1 MKINRIIST
10 LLAVIMLL
18 SAFVMTVGATDTD
31 EKTTE
36 YTYKTSNAQPSMS
49 YRDGTTYVPPQKEGE
64 APGQG
69 VPVDTPEKKL
79 ATMDLRL
86 EKDGYQLY
94 VDAYS
99 GEIAIKEIA
108 SGELLFSNPY
118 DAGAAMTSA
127 GAKASTSTKE
137 HLLSQLVVKFTNIT
151 TGSTDEFH
159 SFAET
164 IQGESDD
171 NPYPASQIN
180 VKNIKNGI
188 RVEYSIGR
196 EEARLLLPRQIEKSV
211 FETQVL
217 AVIEQSLADQGGAAS
232 HTYRRFNSFY
242 ILCDLSQETSADK
255 IAELERKYPITK
267 KMAVYVLDGNAKS
280 NVMNQLEGTMKT
292 YCQSYTYED
301 LDEHHLQTEYESED
315 LNPPL
320 FRMALEYTV
329 DKDGLSVRLPANG
342 IRFNESLYRLDSI
355 DILPYMGAGENP
367 NSGYT
372 FFPDGSG
379 TIFDFEDIAESGTS
393 LNIRGKVYG
402 PDFAYHSIT
411 EKHQEIIRYPVFG
424 LKETVKSTETVEENG
439 VTTTV
444 ETEKTRG
451 YLAIVEEGEAM
462 MELSAYHAVR
472 NHPFNTVRMSV
483 YPRPQDSYNISD
495 AISVGSNEEWTVVS
509 SRKYTGSYRVRYIM
523 LTDDKV
529 AAENNITDYYSCDYV
544 GMAKAYR
551 EYLEDK
557 EVLTRLT
564 EDDVKADIPLYIN
577 TFGSVPTTKKILSIP
592 VNTMEALTTFDDIQT
607 MYNDFAAEDITN
619 INFVLSGYTKGGL
632 EMSEYPN
639 KVKWE
644 KTVGGKKGFEQL
656 MSFAN
661 ENDVG
666 IFPDF
671 DFAFLM
677 TNTLFDGVT
686 LKKHA
691 VKTIDNRYTSKRV
704 YSATKQTHM
713 SYFELAIS
721 PSVYSDFYEKF
732 TEDYLE
738 YTPTGISV
746 GSLGTYLVSDFDEDD
761 PYNREDSKQFTID
774 AFAHFDDNYA
784 SVMTSGGNAYSWK
797 YVDHITDVALDS
809 SRYAQAYASIPFVGM
824 VLHGYVQIAGTP
836 INMEANIDYAM
847 LKAIES
853 GASINF
859 TLSYKNTSLLKESEY
874 YSKHYS
880 IRYDIWFDDVVELY
894 SELNAVLK
902 DVQTSIIVDHEFVD
916 GVRVPDN
923 DELLADAEAELKAR
937 LEFADALAEAES
949 DEVRAKLLAARK
961 AVYKETANI
970 TSQLATTLGRYDRFV
985 AIDINGKLADYN
997 AAVAANDAAAISAA
1011 LGALNTEFVS
1021 LYTDATHIL
1030 NGVTSIKNSY
1040 NAAVEGLDYLKA
1052 NSDFSTEFLAEV
1064 ESYITAIMGDY
1075 TTACNW
1081 ETAVYTK
1088 VSDDYNAIKHIT
1100 ELKAQEFTYTPEQNV
1115 GSNNNQGTV
1124 VPEISVANKYIS
1136 DENQIAVVTYS
1147 NGTVFVLNFN
1157 NYAVSTVV
1165 GGETY
1170 TIGAYGY
1177 VILKK

>member
-1 MKINRIIST
+1 MKMNRIIST
-10 LLAVIMLL
+10 LLAVVMLL
-18 SAFVMTVGATDTD
+18 SAFVMTVGATDTA
-31 EKTTE
+31 ENTTE
-36 YTYKTSNAQPSMS
+36 YTYNTSNAQPSMS
-49 YRDGTTYVPPQKEGE
+49 YREGTTYVAPSKEGE
-64 APGQG
+64 KPGVG
-69 VPVDTPEKKL
+69 EPIDTPEKKL

-99 GEIAIKEIA
+99 GETAVKNIAT
-108 SGELLFSNPY
+108 GELLFSNPY
-118 DAGAAMTSA
+118 DAGTAMTSA

-196 EEARLLLPRQIEKSV
+196 EEARLLLPRQIEKTV

-242 ILCDLSQETSADK
+242 ILCDLSQETSAEK

-320 FRMALEYTV
+320 FRMALEYTL
-329 DKDGLSVRLPANG
+329 DEYGLSVRLPANG
-342 IRFNESLYRLDSI
+342 IRFNESLYQLNSI

-367 NSGYT
+367 HSGYT

-379 TIFDFEDIAESGTS
+379 TIFDFEDIADSGTS

-424 LKETVKSTETVEENG
+424 LTETVTSTETVTAADG
-439 VTTTV
+439 TTTTV
-444 ETEKTRG
+444 ETETDRG

-472 NHPFNTVRMSV
+472 NHPFNTIRMSV

-529 AAENNITDYYSCDYV
+529 AADHNVSDYYTCNYV

-551 EYLEDK
+551 DYLENEK
-557 EVLTRLT
+557 ILTRLT
-564 EDDVKADIPLYIN
+564 EEDVKEDIPLYIN

-592 VNTMEALTTFDDIQT
+592 VNTMEALTTFEDIQT
-607 MYNDFAAEDITN
+607 MYNDFAAEKIEN
-619 INFVLSGYTKGGL
+619 INFILSGYTKGGL
-632 EMSEYPN
+632 EKSEYPN
-639 KVKWE
+639 KVRWE
-644 KTVGGKKGFEQL
+644 KVVGGKAGFEEL
-656 MSFAN
+656 MSFAE

-671 DFAFLM
+671 EFAFLSA
-677 TNTLFDGVT
+677 NTLFDGVT

-704 YSATKQTHM
+704 YSATKQAHM
-713 SYFELAIS
+713 GYFDLAIS
-721 PSVYSDFYEKF
+721 PAAFKDFYEKF

-738 YTPTGISV
+738 YAPTGISV
-746 GSLGTYLVSDFDEDD
+746 ASLGTYLVSDFDEDD

-774 AFAHFDDNYA
+774 AFAHFDENYD

-809 SRYAQAYASIPFVGM
+809 SRYAQAAASIPFLGI

-853 GASINF
+853 GAALNF
-859 TLSYKNTSLLKESEY
+859 TLSYKNTGLLKESETL
-874 YSKHYS
+874 SKYYS
-880 IRYDIWFDDVVELY
+880 IRYDIWFDDVVEMY
-894 SELNAVLK
+894 NELNAALK
-902 DVQTSIIVDHEFVD
+902 DVQTSIIVDHQFVE

-923 DELLADAEAELKAR
+923 DELLADAEAELAAR
-937 LEFADALAEAES
+937 LEFAEALAEAES
-949 DEVRAKLLAARK
+949 DDARAKLLAARK
-961 AVYKETANI
+961 AVYKETSNI
-970 TSQLATTLGRYDRFV
+970 TSQYNTTDQRYQRFITIDV
-985 AIDINGKLADYN
+985 AGKLADYN
-997 AAVAANDAAAISAA
+997 AALAGTDAAATSAA
-1011 LGALNTEFVS
+1011 LGALNTEFVA
-1021 LYTDATHIL
+1021 LYTDAGHLL
-1030 NGVTSIKNSY
+1030 NGVNAIKNSY
-1040 NAAVEGLDYLKA
+1040 AKAVESLEYLKN
-1052 NSDFSTEFLAEV
+1052 NSSFSADFLAEV
-1064 ESYITAIMGDY
+1064 EAYITNVEAQY
-1075 TTACNW
+1075 TQALAWETEVNTAVTTAY
-1081 ETAVYTK
+1081 ESVKDIA
-1088 VSDDYNAIKHIT
+1088 
-1100 ELKAQEFTYTPEQNV
+1100 ELKAKEFVYTPEFST
-1115 GSNNNQGTV
+1115 GNNNQGATS
-1124 VPEISVANKYIS
+1124 ESTATANKYAS

-1147 NGTVFVLNFN
+1147 NGTIFVLNFN

-1165 GGETY
+1165 NGETY